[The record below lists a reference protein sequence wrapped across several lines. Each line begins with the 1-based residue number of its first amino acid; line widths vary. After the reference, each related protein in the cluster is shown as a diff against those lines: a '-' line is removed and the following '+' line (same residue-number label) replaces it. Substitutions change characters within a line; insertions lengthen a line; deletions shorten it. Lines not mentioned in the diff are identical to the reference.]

1 MSKDDRI
8 IQYWYSEQHYLGPV
22 QATTQRLF
30 SSVIPDPMQENANIS
45 AASPQCTQELG
56 LLFLWLPGLI
66 PRPVPLP
73 RIQSM
78 PLGVVDQLFTL
89 TGVVLLVLYKVP
101 SSLLVQQLQHRYT
114 GKIKKTPNQLN
125 QF

>member
-101 SSLLVQQLQHRYT
+101 SSLLVQELQHR
-114 GKIKKTPNQLN
+114 KNKKDTKSA
-125 QF
+125 